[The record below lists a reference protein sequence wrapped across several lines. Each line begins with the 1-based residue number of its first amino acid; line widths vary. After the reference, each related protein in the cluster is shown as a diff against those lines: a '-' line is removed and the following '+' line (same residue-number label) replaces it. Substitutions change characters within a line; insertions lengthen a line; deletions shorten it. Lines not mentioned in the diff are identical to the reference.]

1 MPVIVREEHLARW
14 LDPAPMAEPEFLEI
28 SKSFPAEAMRVKA
41 VSDYISNVKHEGP
54 ACLAPPKPR
63 TAQLGLG
70 F

>member
-1 MPVIVREEHLARW
+1 MT
-14 LDPAPMAEPEFLEI
+14 EPEFLEI
-28 SKSFPAEAMRVKA
+28 SKSFPAEAMREQA
-41 VSDYISNVKHEGP
+41 VSDYINNVKHEGP